1 MIDGIRQKIK
11 SMFIKPT
18 AKPAIKESTEP
29 RASIVPPTVSI
40 GYGSGS
46 KFPSGM
52 SRTSS
57 AVLLHNH
64 FQIRQSA
71 RDMMFDSMECRALV
85 QSQVDTIVDW
95 GLQPKSMPVASV
107 LGITDEEA
115 ESWADK
121 VDEMFHLW
129 ASSKKSHRAR
139 VNNFYQ
145 NQRLYQLFQQRDN
158 DVFVAL
164 FYGRDKDQINPLQIE
179 FVDPNQICGAGFT
192 SSYVN
197 TYYDDGIVRDD
208 KGREIGYKLWNY
220 DPNTG
225 KYTESTVPA
234 YGEKSGRIFML
245 HGFNPEYAGQG
256 RGYSRLAHLLQELE
270 HLTDYKQSVLQKAI
284 NQASVIGVIENEEQD
299 ASQPLAGRVAGPR
312 PEYGT
317 SPDSSEDTGEAA
329 GEDPYVNWN
338 ANPEATIRQPGSML
352 IGNMRRGDKWKNLQD
367 TSPGPVFDSFCN
379 NLFSYIAASTGSA
392 EEVVRRKF
400 ANNFS
405 ASRGILIL
413 VWRNAV
419 IWRMEMNV
427 DYNDPIREMWLAE
440 EIAAGRISCPGWSDP
455 GMRAAWLKCE
465 WSGSPMPNIDPL
477 KTAEADE
484 KYVTMGA
491 QTLDDVARNLN
502 GSSGKANR
510 LKNARQFQELPP
522 SPFSQVA
529 PAQGQED
536 KDDGDDSNA
545 QASLIPKISALVEKY
560 GERLEEI
567 AGERGQIENGISES
581 ISELEGRI
589 NNKITELN
597 QGMTELKGQKP
608 PDINIPVDVHV
619 NVERD
624 DKKVTAEK
632 SIKITHDEKGRVIGA
647 EVKETSDGN

>member
-1 MIDGIRQKIK
+1 
-11 SMFIKPT
+11 
-18 AKPAIKESTEP
+18 
-29 RASIVPPTVSI
+29 
-40 GYGSGS
+40 
-46 KFPSGM
+46 
-52 SRTSS
+52 
-57 AVLLHNH
+57 
-64 FQIRQSA
+64 
-71 RDMMFDSMECRALV
+71 
-85 QSQVDTIVDW
+85 
-95 GLQPKSMPVASV
+95 
-107 LGITDEEA
+107 
-115 ESWADK
+115 
-121 VDEMFHLW
+121 
-129 ASSKKSHRAR
+129 
-139 VNNFYQ
+139 
-145 NQRLYQLFQQRDN
+145 
-158 DVFVAL
+158 
-164 FYGRDKDQINPLQIE
+164 
-179 FVDPNQICGAGFT
+179 
-192 SSYVN
+192 
-197 TYYDDGIVRDD
+197 
-208 KGREIGYKLWNY
+208 
-220 DPNTG
+220 
-225 KYTESTVPA
+225 
-234 YGEKSGRIFML
+234 
-245 HGFNPEYAGQG
+245 
-256 RGYSRLAHLLQELE
+256 
-270 HLTDYKQSVLQKAI
+270 
-284 NQASVIGVIENEEQD
+284 
-299 ASQPLAGRVAGPR
+299 
-312 PEYGT
+312 
-317 SPDSSEDTGEAA
+317 
-329 GEDPYVNWN
+329 
-338 ANPEATIRQPGSML
+338 ML

-367 TSPGPVFDSFCN
+367 TSPGPQFDSFCN